1 MSTPPRKRESKR
13 GKAADD
19 GRKPSRSAGNPQS
32 AIRNPRW
39 PLVVLSLVVFAG
51 IPFALGKY
59 FELKYPDPFDS
70 GSYVYSAQ
78 HVLSGA
84 RIGYEE
90 KPSAQA
96 GTLLVNM
103 LGVEL
108 TGFNETGSKLLQGL
122 FQAAALTLMF
132 FTIRRLYGTL
142 AAVISVSVASIY
154 LSAPVIAKFGN
165 VKEQFMIALMVMGI
179 CCFVWYRLTGRWWW
193 VLLTGALLI
202 GGPMFKQTG
211 VSAIAA
217 VGLFVLVQPL
227 LRRDTWKKA
236 GKDIVLLVAGALIT
250 LTPICAWYA
259 SMKTPLY
266 YWPYSFALG
275 PVFKLAGVKLE
286 YVADTG
292 QAPAA
297 QAQPQEVKQQDDS
310 FILRLLPG
318 YVSDSWRMLG
328 PAERRQ
334 ALVRVLRYYR
344 VLILPIALALAAVGA
359 RVVVVLRGRRAKS
372 KTPSEQDPG
381 VFVLLFGVW
390 WFLDMAFAWISPHS
404 YEQYYLPLNA
414 SGAMLGSYFIGLYA
428 ARLHA
433 DRDKT
438 RWAILGLLGVVAMT
452 AMSWH
457 IFFGITKSPHNGA
470 IYGRNPRTQQL
481 IRTRG
486 YLQKWQEVRSK
497 AQYPPALVAKYLP
510 QYHPR
515 FRLDEYPWR
524 LTAEYI
530 REHSKRDDM
539 IYVWGWVPGIYVQA
553 QRMSPAPKAFEGTM
567 HTLPP
572 AQLADRVQEILAA
585 FEKHPP
591 KFIVD
596 SRKEHFPWG
605 WPPFELW
612 PIAVF
617 GGGKNVSFLPT
628 DEAVVKGY
636 DSMWA
641 SFLQKQ
647 FGAEEARRYEVLA
660 PLRQFVMQHYQVAE
674 LRGYGRTETR
684 LGLPTLAHEL
694 FDVHVVFV
702 RK

>member
-1 MSTPPRKRESKR
+1 M
-13 GKAADD
+13 
-19 GRKPSRSAGNPQS
+19 PSNPQS
-32 AIRNPRW
+32 VIRNRQF
-39 PLVVLSLVVFAG
+39 LYVALSLAMFAG

-59 FELKYPDPFDS
+59 FELKCPDPFDS

-103 LGVEL
+103 LGVKL

-132 FTIRRLYGTL
+132 LTVRRLYGSL

-165 VKEQFMIALMVMGI
+165 VKEQFMIALMIAGI

-193 VLLTGALLI
+193 VLLTGALLV

-211 VSAIAA
+211 VSAIVA
-217 VGLFVLVQPL
+217 VGVFVLAQPL
-227 LRRDTWKKA
+227 LRRDAWKRA
-236 GKDIVLLVAGALIT
+236 GKDIVLLVAGSLIT

-275 PVFKLAGVKLE
+275 PVFKLAGVKFE

-292 QAPAA
+292 QTPTPV
-297 QAQPQEVKQQDDS
+297 PQTQMPEVKKQHDG
-310 FILRLLPG
+310 FILKLLPG
-318 YVSDSWRMLG
+318 YVRDSWEMLG
-328 PAERRQ
+328 PAERKQ

-344 VLILPIALALAAVGA
+344 VLILPVALALAALVA
-359 RVVVVLRGRRAKS
+359 RAVVVLRGRRTAS
-372 KTPSEQDPG
+372 RGAAEEDPG
-381 VFVLLFGVW
+381 RFVLLFGVW
-390 WFLDMAFAWISPHS
+390 WFLDMAFAGISPHS

-414 SGAMLGSYFIGLYA
+414 SGAMLGSYFVGLYA
-428 ARLHA
+428 AKLHT
-433 DRDKT
+433 DRNRA
-438 RWAILGLLGVVAMT
+438 RWTILGLVGVVVMT
-452 AMSWH
+452 VMSWH
-457 IFFGITKSPHNGA
+457 IFFGITRSPHSGG

-481 IRTRG
+481 IHTRG

-497 AQYPPALVAKYLP
+497 PQYPPELLAKYVP
-510 QYHPR
+510 QYRAHC
-515 FRLDEYPWR
+515 RLDEYPWR

-530 REHSKRDDM
+530 RQHSQPDDM

-553 QRMSPAPKAFEGTM
+553 QRLSPTPKAFEGTM

-572 AQLADRVQEILAA
+572 AQLAERVQEILAA

-612 PIAVF
+612 PITVF
-617 GGGKNVSFLPT
+617 AGGKDVRFLPT
-628 DEAVVKGY
+628 DEATVQKY

-641 SFLQKQ
+641 SFLGKQ
-647 FGAEEARRYEVLA
+647 FGPEEARRYEVLA
-660 PLRQFVMQHYQVAE
+660 PLRQYIMKNYQVAE